1 MELKLHAL
9 FRKASLFLVALA
21 VLPASIAWAEL
32 KLPAMFTSG
41 AVLQQEMAVPV
52 WGWAD
57 PDAQVKVTF
66 AGQTKTASAGK
77 DGKWSLKL
85 DPLKANKEAAVM
97 TVASGDQ
104 QLQVENVLVGE
115 VWFCSGQSNME
126 FSVGGAIIPECVKLD
141 ELPMI
146 RHIKVPRVRADAPAD
161 DFNGAWQVCDAGTS
175 RGFTAVGFFFA
186 CQLQKELDVPIGLI
200 GCNWGGT
207 RIEPWTPPQGFAQVD
222 QLDVSQLRDTSS
234 MYNGMAAAVQPYA
247 IRGALW
253 YQGESNG
260 GEGESYYWK
269 MKALVLGWRTTWD
282 QGEFPF
288 YFVQLAN
295 FQNPN
300 PDAAGGKGW
309 AKLREAQL
317 KTIRE
322 VPKTGM
328 AVITDIG
335 EARDIHPKNKF
346 DVGRRLALWAL
357 ANDYGKKD
365 LVYSG
370 PLYKSMKVEGGKAR
384 ISFEHTGGGLTAAKK
399 ENARSIE
406 PPQPVEK
413 LEGFAVAGA
422 DKKWVWA
429 DAVIDGS
436 AVVVSSAE
444 VKEPVAVRYG
454 FSTNPDKANLYN
466 KEGLPASPF
475 RTDDWP

>member
-1 MELKLHAL
+1 MKKCLMFFVSVAILL
-9 FRKASLFLVALA
+9 SMALA
-21 VLPASIAWAEL
+21 ASAEL
-32 KLPAMFTSG
+32 KLPVMFTSG
-41 AVLQQEMAVPV
+41 AVLQREMNVPV

-57 PDAQVKVTF
+57 PNAEVEVTF
-66 AGQTKTASAGK
+66 AGQTKTAKADQ
-77 DGKWSLKL
+77 DGKWSLDL
-85 DPLKANKEAAVM
+85 DPLTKNKKAAVM
-97 TVASGDQ
+97 TVVSGDER
-104 QLQVENVLVGE
+104 LRVEDVLVGE

-126 FSVGGAIIPECVKLD
+126 WTVGGAITPECVHPA

-146 RHIKVPRVRADAPAD
+146 RHIKVPHVKAAAPAD
-161 DFNGAWQVCDAGTS
+161 DFQGAWQVCGAQTVG
-175 RGFTAVGFFFA
+175 GFTAVGFFFA
-186 CQLQKELDVPIGLI
+186 YHLEKELDAPIGLI

-207 RIEPWTPPQGFAQVD
+207 RIEPWTPPQGFAGVD
-222 QLDVSQLRDTSS
+222 QLDAAQLRDTST
-234 MYNGMAAAVQPYA
+234 MYHGMAAAVQPYA

-260 GEGESYYWK
+260 GEGESYFWK
-269 MKALVLGWRTTWD
+269 MKALIQGWRTTWD

-295 FQNPN
+295 FRNPN
-300 PDAAGGKGW
+300 PDPAGGDGW

-335 EARDIHPKNKF
+335 NARNIHPKNKF

-357 ANDYGKKD
+357 ANDYGQKD
-365 LVYSG
+365 LVHSG
-370 PLYKSMKVEGGKAR
+370 PIYKGTKVDGGAVR
-384 ISFEHTGGGLTAAKK
+384 ISFDHTGGGLMAARK
-399 ENARSIE
+399 ENAQSIE

-413 LEGFAVAGA
+413 LEGFAIAGA

-436 AVVVSSAE
+436 VLVVSSAE
-444 VKEPVAVRYG
+444 VKQPVAVRYA

-475 RTDDWP
+475 RTDEWEE

>member
-1 MELKLHAL
+1 MKKMHVLCVAV
-9 FRKASLFLVALA
+9 VAL
-21 VLPASIAWAEL
+21 LLLLSGGASAEL

-41 AVLQQEMAVPV
+41 AVLQQEMPVPV

-57 PDAQVKVTF
+57 PDAEVKVSF
-66 AGQTKTASAGK
+66 AGQTKTTKAGK
-77 DGKWSLKL
+77 NGKWLVKL
-85 DPLKANKEAAVM
+85 DALKMNQQAAAM
-97 TVASGDQ
+97 TVASGQ
-104 QLQVENVLVGE
+104 QKLTVENVLVGE

-126 FSVGGAIIPECVKLD
+126 MTVGGSIVPDFVKPA
-141 ELPMI
+141 ELSMI
-146 RHIKVPRVRADAPAD
+146 RHIKVPHVRAAEPAD
-161 DFNGAWQVCDAGTS
+161 DFKGAWQVCDAGAV

-186 CQLQKELDVPIGLI
+186 YQLEKQLDVPVGLI

-222 QLDVSQLRDTSS
+222 QLDAAKIRDASS

-260 GEGESYYWK
+260 GEGESYFWK
-269 MKALVLGWRTTWD
+269 MKALVQGWRTTWG

-295 FQNPN
+295 FRNPN
-300 PDAAGGKGW
+300 PDPAGGDGW

-335 EARDIHPKNKF
+335 EAGNIHPRNKF

-370 PLYKSMKVEGGKAR
+370 PICKDMKVEGDKIRVTFDHVG
-384 ISFEHTGGGLTAAKK
+384 SGLTAARK
-399 ENARSIE
+399 ASAQSIE
-406 PPQPVEK
+406 PPRPVDK

-429 DAVIDGS
+429 DAVVDGP
-436 AVVVSSAE
+436 AVVVSSKD
-444 VKEPVAVRYG
+444 VKSPVAVRYG
-454 FSTNPDKANLYN
+454 FSMNPDKANLYN

-475 RTDDWP
+475 RSDDW